1 MRRTIYMIMMAAAL
15 AGCLRVSDVNP
26 YKEQLNVLTI
36 KPLYPEEVAGGNKA
50 GFGIVITDRNRGG
63 SYTVTTDADGNA
75 KAELPNGIYR
85 IVLNARLDGRTYS
98 GASDKVILSGADR
111 ELSMKV
117 VGSVSGD
124 IVIKE
129 MYFGGCQ
136 KYPEQGN
143 YQIDKYIILH
153 NNSAQAQYLDSL
165 CFGTLDPYN
174 SVSTNPWISTDP
186 ETGEVVFRDFVPI
199 VQALWQ
205 FPGSGKDF
213 PLAPGEDAVLCI
225 FGAIDHRAQY
235 PESVNLNKPDYFVCY
250 NTNYFSNTAWH
261 PAPGSNIQTS
271 RILDCVVK
279 TGIANAYTM
288 SATSPAVVIFKA
300 PSGMTIQD
308 FIAEPSSIVQKPG
321 STVDKVVAVPCGWIM
336 DGVEVF
342 NGIGSKKRL
351 RTDIDAGNVQFS
363 VAFQGHAVLRKV
375 DEEASGALGY
385 EVLEDTNNSSNDFVE
400 IEKHTLDE

>member
-1 MRRTIYMIMMAAAL
+1 MTMMAAAL

-26 YKEQLNVLTI
+26 YQDSLNVLTI
-36 KPLYPEEVAGGNKA
+36 KPLYPEEMSPESRVGI
-50 GFGIVITDRNRGG
+50 GIVITDRNRGG
-63 SYTVTTDADGNA
+63 SYSLLTGQDGNA
-75 KAELPNGIYR
+75 KAKLPDGTYR
-85 IVLNARLDGRTYS
+85 IVLSARVDGKVYN
-98 GASDKVILSGADR
+98 GASDKVILSGGDR
-111 ELSMKV
+111 EVSLQV

-153 NNSAQAQYLDSL
+153 NNSAQTQYLDSL

-174 SVSTNPWISTDP
+174 SVSNNPWIITDP
-186 ETGEVVFRDFVPI
+186 DTGEVVFRDFVPI

-205 FPGSGKDF
+205 FPGDGDDF
-213 PLAPGEDAVLCI
+213 PLAPGEDAVLCLY
-225 FGAIDHRAQY
+225 GAIDHRAQY

-271 RILDCVVK
+271 RILDCVIK

-300 PSGMTIQD
+300 PSGTTIQD
-308 FIAEPSSIVQKPG
+308 FIADPANIVQKPG
-321 STVDKVVAVPCGWIM
+321 SSVDKVVAVPCGWIM

-342 NGIGSKKRL
+342 NGNGSKKRL
-351 RTDIDAGNVQFS
+351 RPDIDAGSVQFS
-363 VAFQGHAVLRKV
+363 EAFQGHAVVRNV
-375 DEEASGALGY
+375 DREASEALGY
-385 EVLEDTNNSSNDFVE
+385 EVLADTNNSSNDFVE
-400 IEKHTLDE
+400 IEKHTLNE

>member
-1 MRRTIYMIMMAAAL
+1 MIMMAAAL

-26 YKEQLNVLTI
+26 YQDSLNILTI
-36 KPLYPEEVAGGNKA
+36 RPLYPEEMSPESMAGI
-50 GFGIVITDRNRGG
+50 GIVITDRNRGG
-63 SYTVTTDADGNA
+63 SYSLLTGQDGNA
-75 KAELPNGIYR
+75 KAKLPDGTYR
-85 IVLNARLDGRTYS
+85 IVLSARVDGKVYN
-98 GASDKVILSGADR
+98 GASDKVILSGGDR
-111 ELSMKV
+111 ELSLQV

-153 NNSAQAQYLDSL
+153 NNSAQTQYLDSL

-174 SVSTNPWISTDP
+174 SVSNNPWISTDP
-186 ETGEVVFRDFVPI
+186 DTGEVVFRDFVPI

-205 FPGSGKDF
+205 FPGDGDDF
-213 PLAPGEDAVLCI
+213 PLAPGEDAVLCLY
-225 FGAIDHRAQY
+225 GAIDHRAQY

-271 RILDCVVK
+271 RILDCVIK

-288 SATSPAVVIFKA
+288 SATSPAVVIIKA
-300 PSGMTIQD
+300 PSGTTIQD
-308 FIAEPSSIVQKPG
+308 FIADPANIVQKPG

-342 NGIGSKKRL
+342 NGNGSKKRL
-351 RTDIDAGNVQFS
+351 RPDIDAGSVQFS
-363 VAFQGHAVLRKV
+363 EAFQGHAVVRNV
-375 DEEASGALGY
+375 DQAATEALGY
-385 EVLEDTNNSSNDFVE
+385 EVLADTNNSSIDFVE
-400 IEKHTLDE
+400 IEKHTLNE

>member
-1 MRRTIYMIMMAAAL
+1 MIMMAAAL
-15 AGCLRVSDVNP
+15 AGCRRVSDVNP
-26 YKEQLNVLTI
+26 YQDSLNVLTI
-36 KPLYPEEVAGGNKA
+36 KPLYPEEMGPGSRAGI
-50 GFGIVITDRNRGG
+50 GIVITDRNRGG
-63 SYTVTTDADGNA
+63 SYSLLTGQDGNA
-75 KAELPNGIYR
+75 EAKLPDGTYR
-85 IVLNARLDGRTYS
+85 IVLSARVDGKVYN
-98 GASDKVILSGADR
+98 GASDKVILSGGDR
-111 ELSMKV
+111 EVSMQV

-153 NNSAQAQYLDSL
+153 NNSAQTQYLDSL

-174 SVSTNPWISTDP
+174 SVSNNPWISTDP
-186 ETGEVVFRDFVPI
+186 DTGEVVFRDFVPI

-205 FPGSGKDF
+205 FPGDGDDF
-213 PLAPGEDAVLCI
+213 PLAPGEDAVLCLY
-225 FGAIDHRAQY
+225 GAIDHRAQY

-271 RILDCVVK
+271 RILDCVIK

-300 PSGMTIQD
+300 PSGTTIQD
-308 FIAEPSSIVQKPG
+308 FIADPAKIVQKPG
-321 STVDKVVAVPCGWIM
+321 SSVDKVVAVPCGWIM

-342 NGIGSKKRL
+342 NGNGSKKRL
-351 RTDIDAGNVQFS
+351 RPDIDAGSVQFS
-363 VAFQGHAVLRKV
+363 EAFQGHAVVRNV
-375 DEEASGALGY
+375 DREASEALGY
-385 EVLEDTNNSSNDFVE
+385 EVLADTNNSSNDFVE
-400 IEKHTLDE
+400 IEKHTLNE

>member
-1 MRRTIYMIMMAAAL
+1 MIMMAAAL

-26 YKEQLNVLTI
+26 YQDSLNVLTI
-36 KPLYPEEVAGGNKA
+36 RPLYPEEMSPGSRAGI
-50 GFGIVITDRNRGG
+50 GIVITDRNRGG
-63 SYTVTTDADGNA
+63 SYSLLTGQDGNA
-75 KAELPNGIYR
+75 KAELPAGTYR
-85 IVLNARLDGRTYS
+85 IVLSARVDGKVYN
-98 GASDKVILSGADR
+98 GASDKVILSGGDR
-111 ELSMKV
+111 ELSLQV

-153 NNSAQAQYLDSL
+153 NNSAQTQYLDSL

-174 SVSTNPWISTDP
+174 SVSNNPWISTDP
-186 ETGEVVFRDFVPI
+186 DTGEVVFRDFVPI

-205 FPGSGKDF
+205 FPGDGDDF

-225 FGAIDHRAQY
+225 YGAIDHRAQY

-271 RILDCVVK
+271 RILDCVIK

-288 SATSPAVVIFKA
+288 SATSPAAVIIKA
-300 PSGMTIQD
+300 PSGTTIQD
-308 FIAEPSSIVQKPG
+308 FIADPDNIVQKPG

-342 NGIGSKKRL
+342 NGNGSKKRL
-351 RTDIDAGNVQFS
+351 RPDIDAGSVQFS
-363 VAFQGHAVLRKV
+363 EAFQGHAVVRNV
-375 DEEASGALGY
+375 DREASEALGY
-385 EVLEDTNNSSNDFVE
+385 EVLADTNNSSNDFVE
-400 IEKHTLDE
+400 IEKHTLNE

>member
-1 MRRTIYMIMMAAAL
+1 MIMMAAAL

-26 YKEQLNVLTI
+26 YKDQLNVLTI
-36 KPLYPEEVAGGNKA
+36 NPLYPEEMSQESKVGV
-50 GFGIVITDRNRGG
+50 GIVITDRNRGG
-63 SYTVTTDADGNA
+63 SYTLATGTDGNA
-75 KAELPNGIYR
+75 VVELPNGTYR
-85 IVLNARLDGRTYS
+85 IVLSTKVDGKSYS
-98 GASDKVILSGADR
+98 GAADKVVLSGADR
-111 ELSMKV
+111 ELSMQV
-117 VGSVSGD
+117 VGSKSGD

-143 YQIDKYIILH
+143 YKIDKYIILH
-153 NNSAQAQYLDSL
+153 NNSSQTQYLDSL

-174 SVSTNPWISTDP
+174 SVSNNPWVSTDT
-186 ETGEVVFRDFVPI
+186 ETGEIVFRDFVPI

-225 FGAIDHRAQY
+225 YGAIDHRAQY

-261 PAPGSNIQTS
+261 PAPGSNIQSS

-308 FIAEPSSIVQKPG
+308 FISDPSSIVQKPG
-321 STVDKVVAVPCGWIM
+321 STVDKVVAVPCAWIM

-342 NGIGSKKRL
+342 NGNGSKKRL
-351 RTDIDAGNVQFS
+351 RTDIDAGSVQFS
-363 VAFQGHAVLRKV
+363 EAFQGHAVLRKV
-375 DEEASGALGY
+375 DQEATEALGY

-400 IEKHTLDE
+400 IEKHTLNE

>member
-1 MRRTIYMIMMAAAL
+1 MTMMAAAL

-26 YKEQLNVLTI
+26 YQDSLNVLTI
-36 KPLYPEEVAGGNKA
+36 KPLYPEEMSPESRVGI
-50 GFGIVITDRNRGG
+50 GIVITDRNRGG
-63 SYTVTTDADGNA
+63 SYSLLTGQDGNA
-75 KAELPNGIYR
+75 KAKLPDGTYR
-85 IVLNARLDGRTYS
+85 IVLSARVDGKVYN
-98 GASDKVILSGADR
+98 GASDKVILSGGDR
-111 ELSMKV
+111 EVSLQV

-143 YQIDKYIILH
+143 YQIDKYMILH
-153 NNSAQAQYLDSL
+153 NNSAQTQYLDSL

-174 SVSTNPWISTDP
+174 SVSNNPWIITDP
-186 ETGEVVFRDFVPI
+186 DTGEVVFRDFVPI

-205 FPGSGKDF
+205 FPGDGDDF
-213 PLAPGEDAVLCI
+213 PLAPGEDAVLCLY
-225 FGAIDHRAQY
+225 GAIDHRAQY

-271 RILDCVVK
+271 RILDCVIK

-300 PSGMTIQD
+300 PSGTTIQD
-308 FIAEPSSIVQKPG
+308 FIADPDNIVQKPG

-342 NGIGSKKRL
+342 NGNGSKKRL
-351 RTDIDAGNVQFS
+351 RPDIDAGSVQFS
-363 VAFQGHAVLRKV
+363 EAFQGHAVVRNV
-375 DEEASGALGY
+375 DREASEALGY
-385 EVLEDTNNSSNDFVE
+385 EVLADTNNSSNDFVE
-400 IEKHTLDE
+400 IEKHTLNE